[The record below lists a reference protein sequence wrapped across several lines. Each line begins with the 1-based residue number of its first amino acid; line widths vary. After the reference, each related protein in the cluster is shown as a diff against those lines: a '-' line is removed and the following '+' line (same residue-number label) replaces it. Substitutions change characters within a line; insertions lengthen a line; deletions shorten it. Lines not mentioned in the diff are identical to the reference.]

1 MTELIMLI
9 VLLTSHGL
17 ALYAGYRAGVKAD
30 RGMVK
35 MPKDEKTTKYEP
47 SPDPY
52 DLEMLDAS

>member
-9 VLLTSHGL
+9 VLLLSHGL

-30 RGMVK
+30 RGMVIK
-35 MPKDEKTTKYEP
+35 PDETVTKYEP